1 MNLWIEDDHKGLLSF
16 LSDREKWRTGVPVRS
31 PPRYF
36 FGGSCSDRRRILH
49 EATTPFFTG
58 RVYYIC
64 WKIFFLLRHTS
75 FPYFFFFLL
84 LLLFF
89 RSSKKEKGSDY
100 IGILKIQSPP
110 GLMCSPTFEFNSR
123 FPILSFIHS
132 FLFLFSTFFFIF
144 HFQLLF
150 FSLLLESVLRHAITN
165 KTYTTRPCEDPSMK
179 RD

>member
-1 MNLWIEDDHKGLLSF
+1 MTIRDFFHSCLTEKSEERGSRWGLHPVIF
-16 LSDREKWRTGVPVRS
+16 LEVPVLTGEEFFMKQQPPSS
-31 PPRYF
+31 PAVCTIHVGKYYF
-36 FGGSCSDRRRILH
+36 LVASHKFPL
-49 EATTPFFTG
+49 F
-58 RVYYIC
+58 
-64 WKIFFLLRHTS
+64 FFL
-75 FPYFFFFLL
+75 LL

-110 GLMCSPTFEFNSR
+110 GLMCIALLLSSTASR

-132 FLFLFSTFFFIF
+132 FLFYFLFFTFLFSIFNFFF
-144 HFQLLF
+144 F

>member
-1 MNLWIEDDHKGLLSF
+1 VKNGGPGEVSTPLFFWRFLFWQAKNSSWSNNPLLHRPCV
-16 LSDREKWRTGVPVRS
+16 LYMLEN
-31 PPRYF
+31 
-36 FGGSCSDRRRILH
+36 I
-49 EATTPFFTG
+49 
-58 RVYYIC
+58 I
-64 WKIFFLLRHTS
+64 FLLRHTS
-75 FPYFFFFLL
+75 FPYFFLLL

-110 GLMCSPTFEFNSR
+110 GLMCIALLLSSTASR

-132 FLFLFSTFFFIF
+132 FLFYFLFFTFLFSIFNFFF
-144 HFQLLF
+144 F